1 MPEPNLPPLRLIDK
15 DVSSG
20 NPNILNVSTY
30 RNTLPE
36 LPHVTKSKLREYYE
50 LSIDHIYRLLEDPI
64 LLEYFY
70 DVIKALNNMHDQST
84 DLRKCAK
91 MISQL
96 IFCDL
101 ENIRSKWNLGH
112 INELQIRPQHV
123 ARAAEMK
130 VKREL
135 SPNLIKTALDLLCE
149 EKYRH
154 SSLDD
159 VVSEQGWLSS
169 FRDKDRIE
177 LIVKEAIKDHTKLV
191 GKYIRGN
198 SKGFDTIVRNIFKK
212 HGGDLDPHLVRTEL
226 TKQLEHLKSV
236 EL

>member
-15 DVSSG
+15 DESSG
-20 NPNILNVSTY
+20 NPNILNVATY

-36 LPHVTKSKLREYYE
+36 LPHITKSKLREDYE
-50 LSIDHIYRLLEDPI
+50 LSTDHIYRLLEDPI

-70 DVIKALNNMHDQST
+70 EVIKALNTRNQSI
-84 DLRKCAK
+84 DLRRWAK
-91 MISQL
+91 MTSQL

-112 INELQIRPQHV
+112 INELQIRPQYI
-123 ARAAEMK
+123 ARAVEMK
-130 VKREL
+130 VEREL
-135 SPNLIKTALDLLCE
+135 SPHLIRTALDLMCE

-159 VVSEQGWLSS
+159 IVSEQGWLSN
-169 FRDKDRIE
+169 FRDKDKIE
-177 LIVKEAIKDHTKLV
+177 LIVKEAIKDHKKLV

-198 SKGFDTIVRNIFKK
+198 TKGFDNIVRNIFKK
-212 HGGDLDPHLVRTEL
+212 HGSDLDPHLVRTEL